1 MADELMWAG
10 FGKGLADA
18 GSTMA
23 SFLMKAE
30 MAREDREARMTL
42 RREELAYREAND
54 LANRELR
61 ERQDALYK
69 KAVGAGGS
77 SGGGGGGK
85 GGIALD
91 DLALGGKAES
101 MIAMNSGMT
110 LPEYQRF
117 RKANETGDF
126 SGYAVDTPRF
136 GREPAPG
143 TEGLGPV
150 EGEFSDAVSR
160 KTSALTEETVK
171 QLPPGFKEFADAKR
185 KQIGEIIESYA
196 LGPAF
201 DDVKKGRQTGLIT
214 SIGEKAYTSPETA
227 PVGGQAVAV
236 MGGKPL
242 ANVEGGML
250 YNQYTGKSEVTPV
263 GQSQITEN
271 IAQAGEATAKGA
283 AAETKAERLARA
295 KQETTKDLQR
305 QVDNSL
311 AILHEN
317 LGVNKNEANAA
328 LVTLRKNAATNPQ
341 AAEKL
346 KALEP
351 FIAEVAAA
359 RDELKK
365 WKAQPVSTSETPPP
379 KAETPPSISAVK
391 DAPAGSSIGI
401 KTDKGWEVKD
411 KNGKLLGY
419 TRK

>member
-1 MADELMWAG
+1 MSDALMWAG

-23 SFLMKAE
+23 NFLMRSE
-30 MAREDREARMTL
+30 MAKEDRESRMTL
-42 RREELAYREAND
+42 RREELAYRAEKD
-54 LANRELR
+54 LADREFR
-61 ERQDALYK
+61 ESQDALYK

-77 SGGGGGGK
+77 SGGGGK
-85 GGIALD
+85 GGIALE
-91 DLALGGKAES
+91 DLGPEGKAENL
-101 MIAMNSGMT
+101 IAMKANMT
-110 LPEYQRF
+110 LPEYKQF
-117 RKANETGDF
+117 QKAQTTGDF

-136 GREPAPG
+136 GREPEPG
-143 TEGLGPV
+143 TEQLGPV
-150 EGEFSDAVSR
+150 GGEFSDAVSR
-160 KTSALTEETVK
+160 KTSNLTAETIK

-185 KQIGEIIESYA
+185 KQIGAIIESYA

-201 DDVKKGRQTGLIT
+201 DDVEKGRQTGLIT

-236 MGGKPL
+236 IGGKPL
-242 ANVEGGML
+242 VEVKDGMQF
-250 YNQYTGKSEVTPV
+250 NQYTGTSKVTPV

-271 IAQAGEATAKGA
+271 VAQAGEATAKGA
-283 AAETKAERLARA
+283 AAETKAERLTRA
-295 KQETTKDLQR
+295 KRETTADLQR

-317 LGVNKNEANAA
+317 LGVNKNEANAELA
-328 LVTLRKNAATNPQ
+328 RLQKNAVTNPQ

-346 KALEP
+346 RKLEP
-351 FIAEVAAA
+351 FIADVTAA

>member
-1 MADELMWAG
+1 MSDALMWAG

-23 SFLMKAE
+23 SFLIKAE

-54 LANRELR
+54 LANRESR
-61 ERQDALYK
+61 ESQNALYK

-77 SGGGGGGK
+77 SGGGGGK
-85 GGIALD
+85 GGIALE
-91 DLALGGKAES
+91 DLSPGGKAES
-101 MIAMNSGMT
+101 IIAMNSGMT
-110 LPEYQRF
+110 LPDYQRF
-117 RKANETGDF
+117 RKADTTGDF

-136 GREPAPG
+136 GREPEPG
-143 TEGLGPV
+143 TEQLGPV
-150 EGEFSDAVSR
+150 GGEFSDAVSR
-160 KTSALTEETVK
+160 KTSNLTAETVK

-242 ANVEGGML
+242 VEVKDGMQF
-250 YNQYTGKSEVTPV
+250 NQYTGTSKVTPV

-271 IAQAGEATAKGA
+271 VAKAGEATAKGA
-283 AAETKAERLARA
+283 AAETKAERLTRA
-295 KQETTKDLQR
+295 KRETTADLQR

-317 LGVNKNEANAA
+317 LGVNKNEANAELA
-328 LVTLRKNAATNPQ
+328 RLQKNAVTNPQ

-346 KALEP
+346 RKLEP
-351 FIAEVAAA
+351 FIADVTVA
-359 RDELKK
+359 REELKK
-365 WKAQPVSTSETPPP
+365 WKAQPASTSETPAA

-391 DAPAGSSIGI
+391 DAPAGSSIGT

-411 KNGKLLGY
+411 KNGKLIGY